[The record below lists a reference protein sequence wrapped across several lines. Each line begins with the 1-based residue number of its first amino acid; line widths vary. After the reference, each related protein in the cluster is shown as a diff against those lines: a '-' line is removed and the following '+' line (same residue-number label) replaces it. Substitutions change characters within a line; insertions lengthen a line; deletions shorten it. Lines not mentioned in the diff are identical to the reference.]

1 MKHYRIDSVDAYN
14 KLYGL
19 TTYHPLVA
27 AVDLKEAKYPV
38 PAGTYEYRDVYA
50 VFLKKGVQ
58 CAIKYGRQTYDYQ
71 EGAVV
76 TFAPGQTVEVLTEGN
91 EMQPDVLAILFHTN
105 LIYGTPLGEK
115 IARFGFFDYSQMES
129 LHLSERERML
139 FIDCFNKIR
148 QETEYPVD
156 GHSADLLSANIQ
168 LLLEYL
174 NRFYDRQFITRHRVN
189 SSVVN
194 TFERSL
200 REYFTIGKTRDCLPS
215 VAYFADEANLTPGY
229 FGDLVKKETGVTA
242 QELISRH
249 VVDVAKHLLATGSDD
264 IAEIAYALGFQ
275 YPQHF
280 TRLFKRI
287 AGVSP
292 SQFRQASSN

>member
-1 MKHYRIDSVDAYN
+1 MVLKPVYDGKMQMLRVGEAALRAAHMAVNDRTMALVSTLLENGMSIN
-14 KLYGL
+14 KNTL
-19 TTYHPLVA
+19 
-27 AVDLKEAKYPV
+27 
-38 PAGTYEYRDVYA
+38 
-50 VFLKKGVQ
+50 
-58 CAIKYGRQTYDYQ
+58 
-71 EGAVV
+71 
-76 TFAPGQTVEVLTEGN
+76 
-91 EMQPDVLAILFHTN
+91 
-105 LIYGTPLGEK
+105 
-115 IARFGFFDYSQMES
+115 
-129 LHLSERERML
+129 ML
-139 FIDCFNKIR
+139 FNR
-148 QETEYPVD
+148 LTLQNP
-156 GHSADLLSANIQ
+156 GASMADLIKLTKLQLPVNENTLSQ
-168 LLLEYL
+168 LQHYENMEHKLLEYL

-264 IAEIAYALGFQ
+264 IAEIAYDLGFQ